1 MYGGFLSNNNSS
13 IASKSSLPT
22 STLTSIEIEERCQI
36 VLAEIDRCHNHTE
49 RYIESSVLHNDVL
62 QTFVPSELCIELE
75 EELDRLLTETIL
87 REERIFTTTTSSNI
101 ATNDVVNL
109 PMVDP
114 NSCLACNSSEC
125 TWTPFCNTDTLSRR
139 KKELYRELKS
149 SEKQTNAKT
158 LQSIVARSA
167 INGGETTFIRS
178 DLIKELSDEI
188 HEIDTKLSLAQIDSE
203 LHDAYACQDDSI
215 TIRSIHGYEM
225 AVNRRDGILAL
236 EHEHNRHIANLVSTE
251 IVDGILDWMLQGW
264 YFGERDKKV
273 NKRVLSVEDESSHEQ
288 RGSLMDKASN
298 VQLTSNSDAL
308 LEARRN
314 DSTKEDLQSTENT
327 TKYGLFCLTFAYF
340 RALHVVRKEKAIWN
354 GSNNLCSLRSGPTIS
369 EEKKKMIQEEKK
381 AEYRRNRIELY
392 MEKARVG
399 EERKLQRLEKEQSEK
414 VCLFSFLLS
423 YDCVVLNLLMYLL
436 YTQTLD

>member
-1 MYGGFLSNNNSS
+1 MKTKRKTRIKETIPTDGCRKMYGGFLSNNNVS

-22 STLTSIEIEERCQI
+22 STLTSVEIEERCQI
-36 VLAEIDRCHNHTE
+36 VLAEIDRCNNHTE
-49 RYIESSVLHNDVL
+49 RYIESSVLHNDVP

-87 REERIFTTTTSSNI
+87 REERIFTTTNHSDIS
-101 ATNDVVNL
+101 TNDVVNL

-114 NSCLACNSSEC
+114 NNCLACNSSEC
-125 TWTPFCNTDTLSRR
+125 TWTPFCDTDTLSRR

-158 LQSIVARSA
+158 LQSIVARSSL
-167 INGGETTFIRS
+167 NGGETTFIRS

-188 HEIDTKLSLAQIDSE
+188 HEIDTKLTLAQIDSE

-215 TIRSIHGYEM
+215 TIRSIHGYDM
-225 AVNRRDGILAL
+225 TVNRRDGILAL
-236 EHEHNRHIANLVSTE
+236 EYEHNRHIAELVSTE
-251 IVDGILDWMLQGW
+251 AVDGILNWMLEGW
-264 YFGERDKKV
+264 YFGERDTKD
-273 NKRVLSVEDESSHEQ
+273 KRVLSVEDDSSHEQ
-288 RGSLMDKASN
+288 RGSLMDKASS

-314 DSTKEDLQSTENT
+314 DSTKEDLHNTET
-327 TKYGLFCLTFAYF
+327 TMKYGLFCLTFAYF
-340 RALHVVRKEKAIWN
+340 RALHVVRKEKATWN
-354 GSNNLCSLRSGPTIS
+354 GSNDLCSLRSGPTIS

-399 EERKLQRLEKEQSEK
+399 EERKLQRLEMERLEK
-414 VCLFSFLLS
+414 VCLL
-423 YDCVVLNLLMYLL
+423 
-436 YTQTLD
+436 